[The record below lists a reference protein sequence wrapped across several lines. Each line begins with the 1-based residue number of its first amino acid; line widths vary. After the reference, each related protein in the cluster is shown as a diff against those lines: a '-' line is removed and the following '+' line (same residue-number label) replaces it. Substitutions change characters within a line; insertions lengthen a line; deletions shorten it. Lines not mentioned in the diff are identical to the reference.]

1 MITLKSLAES
11 YLTAEIDNVATELT
25 IPAEHAGVFPNLLEG
40 DGFVCAVVNRATR
53 ATELVRVTAVNGNK
67 LTVVRG
73 VEGFTALA
81 FPVGASIDLR
91 MTAGTWEEMAGE
103 CWMRPKDAAGELV
116 LSTYATATS
125 FTLTGDFTGFFT
137 ENRALRFDSGTD
149 IGFVDYV
156 SVDDGVTTVHVK
168 EAVVPEALKLV
179 EAGLDPNALAKRS
192 LTNSELQGYKTP
204 SPLLSGPD
212 SAVERSVI
220 TLTIDDHSE
229 ELLNE
234 YELDVRGFG
243 SAEVTGS
250 TVVWTMGTVE
260 ADENHEIRISRRRL
274 GEFVSEPAIHSVLV
288 TDCPFTIDGLE
299 ITSLADGAVGVKETP
314 TVTAGTATASD
325 PAFSHIS
332 TSWFVSPDGT
342 KANAV
347 VSSIDDTVNKN
358 SWKIPKGMAVNTVY
372 KLWREVRMSNGAL
385 VYDIAS
391 SMISF
396 TTAEAFNVWRDYTAT
411 LDSQINSF
419 LADLPY
425 NLSMCKVSDTCF
437 LTAFRLGSGLTLKCA
452 ALTRGSAEAVDF
464 TAAAPFDVSPV
475 DVNNNG
481 LSALVPMGSNHVLSF
496 FDPGGN
502 LDAAVACRLLA
513 KGATEADWAVS
524 GSGIPLSSYGY
535 VGSIKAAEGNELGV
549 PCIYHEERAVNTYA
563 IVVSSITRPT
573 NTSNVLTKNE
583 LFVDILSSPSQTAI
597 VDMSENEIIFAY
609 SYYVNSSY
617 NVKLYCLSRADS
629 SSPWG
634 AAQLIT
640 TYESLAQSAQYL
652 ELIRMSADRFVLSYY
667 EGDLA
672 DDRVRGK
679 VFNRVAG
686 VWTAGNEFLTK
697 EGNWAVRPVL
707 ASPNEE
713 TVVVVYGIDNAQ
725 AEVMVYDGT
734 DWWTGDPVTVF
745 DSNTGQK
752 AMRVDNQNRLAIF
765 FTKNLSPAAG
775 NFKEMIAG

>member
-11 YLTAEIDNVATELT
+11 YLTAEIDDVATELT

-103 CWMRPKDAAGELV
+103 CWMRPKDVAGELV

-137 ENRALRFDSGTD
+137 ENRALRFNSGTD

-156 SVDDGVTTVHVK
+156 SVDDEVTTVHVK

-212 SAVERSVI
+212 TAVERSVI

-243 SAEVTGS
+243 SAEVSGS

-299 ITSLADGAVGVKETP
+299 INSLADGAVGVKETP

-325 PAFSHIS
+325 AAFNHVS

-342 KANAV
+342 KAHAV
-347 VSSIDDTVNKN
+347 VSSIDDIVNKN

-396 TTAEAFNVWRDYTAT
+396 TSAEAFNVWKDYTAA

-425 NLSMCKVSDTCF
+425 NLSLCKVSDTCF

-452 ALTRGSAEAVDF
+452 ALTRGSAEAADF
-464 TAAAPFDVSPV
+464 SAATPFDVSPV

-481 LSALVPMGSNHVLSF
+481 LSALVPMGLNSVLAF
-496 FDPGGN
+496 FDPDPN

-535 VGSIKAAEGNELGV
+535 LGSVKAAEGNELGT
-549 PCIYHEERAVNTYA
+549 PCIYREERSANTYRT
-563 IVVSSITRPT
+563 VVSDITRPS
-573 NTSNVLTKNE
+573 NTSNVLTKKE
-583 LFVDILSSPSQTAI
+583 LFVGTENNGSETAI
-597 VDMSENEIIFAY
+597 VGMSENEIIFAY
-609 SYYVNSSY
+609 SYGGPPF
-617 NVKLYCLSRADS
+617 NVKLYSLSRADS
-629 SSPWG
+629 SSAWG
-634 AAQLIT
+634 DAQLIT
-640 TYESLAQSAQYL
+640 SYESLAQSAQYL
-652 ELIRMSADRFVLSYY
+652 ELIKMSADRFVLSYY
-667 EGDLA
+667 EGDLS

-679 VFNRVAG
+679 VFNRVGGA
-686 VWTAGNEFLTK
+686 WTAGNEFLTK
-697 EGNWAVRPVL
+697 AGNNAVRPVL

-713 TVVVVYGIDNAQ
+713 TVVIVYGISNAQ

-752 AMRVDNQNRLAIF
+752 AMRVDNQNSLAFF

-775 NFKEMIAG
+775 NFKKIIAG